1 MLDLKK
7 LKNMNFLYRGVS
19 LEIHLKYKGKLVPK
33 GLTFKHPV
41 KYGSRIAKYGS
52 GITYGYSE
60 INAVIGHQTNSTE
73 FPTSGVSTTPH
84 FERARLYATKGTND
98 KGIVYK
104 INREDLAEYEVREYI
119 VNKYA
124 VQPTVPEDDEVILV
138 HKDYGPL
145 PKEIIIDIIE
155 V

>member
-1 MLDLKK
+1 
-7 LKNMNFLYRGVS
+7 MNFLYRGVS
-19 LEIHLKYKGKLVPK
+19 LEIHLKNKGKLVPK
-33 GLTFKHPV
+33 GLTFKHSV
-41 KYGSRIAKYGS
+41 KYGSRIAKYGP

-60 INAVIGHQTNSTE
+60 NNAVIGHQSNSTE

-84 FERARLYATKGTND
+84 FKRARLYATKEKND

-104 INREDLAEYEVREYI
+104 INREYLADFAVREYI

-124 VQPTVPEDDEVILV
+124 AQPTVPEDDEVILA
-138 HKDYGPL
+138 HKDNGLL
-145 PKEIIIDIIE
+145 PKEIIIDVIK